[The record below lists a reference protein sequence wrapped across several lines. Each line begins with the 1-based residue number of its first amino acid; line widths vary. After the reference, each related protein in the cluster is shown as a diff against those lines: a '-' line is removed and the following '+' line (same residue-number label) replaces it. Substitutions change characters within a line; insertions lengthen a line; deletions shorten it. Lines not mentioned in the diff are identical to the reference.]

1 MDPLDPVEALRDVD
15 PLRARTQS
23 LRASGDGASSRF
35 PVRAFRNSPTRNS
48 HIRYYTVETWNR
60 PYGLQDG
67 QTLAL
72 ELRQRAQR
80 GRFGVAAQ
88 QQSAIDP
95 LTQST
100 HFGRR
105 SKSSR
110 SARCSSPSS
119 SASPAFYDQSS
130 SPEPRKRA
138 AAAADSAD
146 PRGTRE
152 TATEAPRGPAPRPR
166 RRRCA
171 RRSCERGRREG
182 VLLQKVG
189 RNGEIGGDAVEIA
202 VRKEPRLQRGLLRAV
217 AEVAERRGGFRRVQL
232 RVLVE
237 EVQKGENR
245 GDARRDVAPRGF

>member
-1 MDPLDPVEALRDVD
+1 MD

-35 PVRAFRNSPTRNS
+35 PVRAFRNSRTRNS

-95 LTQST
+95 LTQSI

-105 SKSSR
+105 SRSSR

-119 SASPAFYDQSS
+119 SAPPAFYGQSS
-130 SPEPRKRA
+130 SLEPRKRA

-146 PRGTRE
+146 PRGTRS

-182 VLLQKVG
+182 ILLQTAG
-189 RNGEIGGDAVEIA
+189 RNGEIGGDPAREEEKEEYCFKRSEGTARSSATPWRSRCRRSRVCRAGCCVRSQRSQSGEADSAVFSCE
-202 VRKEPRLQRGLLRAV
+202 
-217 AEVAERRGGFRRVQL
+217 FS
-232 RVLVE
+232 
-237 EVQKGENR
+237 
-245 GDARRDVAPRGF
+245 